1 MKELSVQEISKH
13 ISKFNQIC
21 AENGEEINPMPED
34 KLITVYC
41 KGTNEEGFADNI
53 YRKDLGI
60 TALIAVSWIEQ
71 EELIKLCE
79 S

>member
-1 MKELSVQEISKH
+1 
-13 ISKFNQIC
+13 
-21 AENGEEINPMPED
+21 MPED

-79 S
+79 L

>member
-1 MKELSVQEISKH
+1 MIPTIMDMYSNLDKFKEIY
-13 ISKFNQIC
+13 
-21 AENGEEINPMPED
+21 AENGEEINPMPQD

-41 KGTNEEGFADNI
+41 KGTSEEGFADNI